1 MFSAFDE
8 ACMAQALRL
17 GEAQIAVA
25 RPNPSVGCVI
35 AQGERIIGQ
44 GATQAYG
51 SDHAEQA
58 ALRSCQG
65 SAVGATVYVTLEPCN
80 VVGAS
85 GRHASCTESLIANG
99 VHRVVIGVRDSNP
112 ANNGQGIARLVEAG
126 VKVEVGL
133 LAPAIYRHHI
143 GFLSRMQRG
152 TPWVRAKMAASLDGR
167 TALANGT
174 SQWITGAAA
183 RTDGHAFRARA
194 CAVLAG
200 SGTLRVDNPQLT
212 VRHVPVAR
220 QPLRVLVDHLNALTP
235 DMRVFESAG
244 ADAPVLIVNA
254 GNAPVAAAS
263 FGPQVSTVALPDARG
278 RIDLRALLSHL
289 GERRINELHLE
300 AGARLT
306 GAFIAEGLVDEL
318 LVYLAPNL
326 IGQHGKELFTLPKL
340 DALPE
345 APGWRIFDVA
355 QVGDDVRL
363 RLEKR
368 A

>member
-1 MFSAFDE
+1 MFSAFDK
-8 ACMAQALRL
+8 ACMAQALHL
-17 GEAQIAVA
+17 GTAQIAVA

-51 SDHAEQA
+51 GDHAEQD
-58 ALRSCQG
+58 ALQACTA
-65 SAVGATVYVTLEPCN
+65 SAEGATVYVTLEPCN
-80 VVGAS
+80 AVGAS
-85 GRHASCTESLIANG
+85 GRHASCTDSLIAA
-99 VHRVVIGVRDSNP
+99 RVGRLVIGVRDTNP
-112 ANNGQGIARLVEAG
+112 AVNGQGIARLQAAG
-126 VKVEVGL
+126 IRVDIGL
-133 LAPAIYRHHI
+133 LAPAIHRHHI
-143 GFLSRMQRG
+143 GFLTRMQRG

-174 SQWITGAAA
+174 SQWITGTAA

-220 QPLRVLVDHLNALTP
+220 QPLRVLVDHLDALTP
-235 DMRVFESAG
+235 DLRVFEAAG
-244 ADAPVLIVNA
+244 TDAPILIVNA
-254 GNAPVAAAS
+254 GKKTQVTSP
-263 FGPQVSTVALPDARG
+263 FGPQVSTVSLPDARG
-278 RIDLRALLSHL
+278 RVDLRALLQHL
-289 GERRINELHLE
+289 GGRKVNELHLE

-306 GAFIAEGLVDEL
+306 GALIAEGLVDEL
-318 LVYLAPNL
+318 LVYLAPRL

-340 DALPE
+340 DALPD
-345 APGWRIFDVA
+345 APAWRIFDVA